1 MMFYSLQYI
10 PLVADLVNCGS
21 GQALCRVRVE
31 RRFKLNNVHKLD
43 LEKSKSVSR
52 LLCLTLCNPTDFFF
66 IVLFYFIFF
75 IIIFF
80 IVVDFVI
87 H

>member
-1 MMFYSLQYI
+1 MFYSLQYI

-21 GQALCRVRVE
+21 GQAWCRVRVE

-43 LEKSKSVSR
+43 LEKSESVSR
-52 LLCLTLCNPTDFFF
+52 LLCLTLCNPTDFFKK
-66 IVLFYFIFF
+66 LYYFILFLLLLL
-75 IIIFF
+75 FF